1 MEFLPFI
8 VIIVLFY
15 FLLIRPQQKRA
26 KQARELQL
34 NLQPGDKVM
43 LTAGVFGTVT
53 EVEETTTNIKVE
65 IADGVVIQVV
75 RQAVAQKV
83 DVVPA
88 DEIDEADETEETDE
102 ASDDAVEAPAEKT
115 SADADNVIVDLDKKD

>member
-34 NLQPGDKVM
+34 NLQPGDRVM
-43 LTAGVFGTVT
+43 LTAGLFGTVT
-53 EVEETTTNIKVE
+53 EVEESTTNIKVE
-65 IADGVVIQVV
+65 VADGVVVQVV

-83 DVVPA
+83 
-88 DEIDEADETEETDE
+88 
-102 ASDDAVEAPAEKT
+102 VEAPAEEAEVETAPEQT
-115 SADADNVIVDLDKKD
+115 SADADNVIMDLDKKD

>member
-26 KQARELQL
+26 KEARELQL
-34 NLQPGDKVM
+34 NLQPGDRVM
-43 LTAGVFGTVT
+43 LTAGLFGTVT

-83 DVVPA
+83 
-88 DEIDEADETEETDE
+88 T
-102 ASDDAVEAPAEKT
+102 EAPAVESGEETGEKTEVEASADDT
-115 SADADNVIVDLDKKD
+115 SADAENVIVDLDKKD

>member
-34 NLQPGDKVM
+34 NLQPGDRVM
-43 LTAGVFGTVT
+43 LTAGLYGTVA

-83 DVVPA
+83 
-88 DEIDEADETEETDE
+88 T
-102 ASDDAVEAPAEKT
+102 EAPAEEIEEETGDDETGEEREVEAAADKT
-115 SADADNVIVDLDKKD
+115 SADAENVIVDLDKKD

>member
-34 NLQPGDKVM
+34 NLQPGDRVM
-43 LTAGVFGTVT
+43 LTAGLFGTVT

-83 DVVPA
+83 
-88 DEIDEADETEETDE
+88 T
-102 ASDDAVEAPAEKT
+102 EAPAEEIEEETGDDETGEEREVEAAADKT
-115 SADADNVIVDLDKKD
+115 SADAENVIVDLDKKD

>member
-34 NLQPGDKVM
+34 NLQPGDRVM

-83 DVVPA
+83 TEAPV
-88 DEIDEADETEETDE
+88 DESDEESGDETE
-102 ASDDAVEAPAEKT
+102 VEAAADET
-115 SADADNVIVDLDKKD
+115 SADAENVIVDLDKKD

>member
-34 NLQPGDKVM
+34 NLEPGDRVM
-43 LTAGVFGTVT
+43 LTAGLFGTVT
-53 EVEETTTNIKVE
+53 EVEETTANIKVE

-83 DVVPA
+83 
-88 DEIDEADETEETDE
+88 T
-102 ASDDAVEAPAEKT
+102 EAPAEESDEESDEETGEEREVEAAADET
-115 SADADNVIVDLDKKD
+115 SADAENVIVDLDKKD

>member
-34 NLQPGDKVM
+34 NLQPGDRVM
-43 LTAGVFGTVT
+43 LTAGLFGTVT

-65 IADGVVIQVV
+65 VADGVVVQVV

-83 DVVPA
+83 VETPA
-88 DEIDEADETEETDE
+88 EESEETGEE
-102 ASDDAVEAPAEKT
+102 AEVEAAAEET
-115 SADADNVIVDLDKKD
+115 SADAENVIVDLDKKD

>member
-26 KQARELQL
+26 KEARELQL
-34 NLQPGDKVM
+34 NLQPGDRVM
-43 LTAGVFGTVT
+43 LTSGLFGTVT

-65 IADGVVIQVV
+65 IADGVVVQVV

-83 DVVPA
+83 
-88 DEIDEADETEETDE
+88 T
-102 ASDDAVEAPAEKT
+102 EAPAVESDEETGEKTEVEAAADET
-115 SADADNVIVDLDKKD
+115 SADAENVIVDLDKKD

>member
-1 MEFLPFI
+1 VEFLPFI

-34 NLQPGDKVM
+34 NLQPGDRVM
-43 LTAGVFGTVT
+43 LTAGFFGTVT

-83 DVVPA
+83 
-88 DEIDEADETEETDE
+88 T
-102 ASDDAVEAPAEKT
+102 EAPAEEIDENTAEESEVEAK
-115 SADADNVIVDLDKKD
+115 ADETPEGAENVIVDLDKKD

>member
-34 NLQPGDKVM
+34 NLQPGDRVM
-43 LTAGVFGTVT
+43 LTAGLFGTVT

-65 IADGVVIQVV
+65 VADGVIIQVV

-83 DVVPA
+83 TEAPA
-88 DEIDEADETEETDE
+88 ESDEAE
-102 ASDDAVEAPAEKT
+102 VEAPAEET
-115 SADADNVIVDLDKKD
+115 SADAENVIVDLDKKD

>member
-34 NLQPGDKVM
+34 NLQPGDRVM
-43 LTAGVFGTVT
+43 LTAGLFGTVT

-83 DVVPA
+83 
-88 DEIDEADETEETDE
+88 T
-102 ASDDAVEAPAEKT
+102 EAPAEDSDESDDETGEKTEVEATADET
-115 SADADNVIVDLDKKD
+115 SADAENVIVDLDKKD

>member
-34 NLQPGDKVM
+34 NLQPGDRVM
-43 LTAGVFGTVT
+43 LTAGLFGTVT

-83 DVVPA
+83 T
-88 DEIDEADETEETDE
+88 EAAAEETGEETE
-102 ASDDAVEAPAEKT
+102 VEAAAEET
-115 SADADNVIVDLDKKD
+115 STGAENVIVDLDKKD

>member
-26 KQARELQL
+26 KEARELQL
-34 NLQPGDKVM
+34 NLQPGDRVM
-43 LTAGVFGTVT
+43 LTAGLFGTVT

-83 DVVPA
+83 
-88 DEIDEADETEETDE
+88 T
-102 ASDDAVEAPAEKT
+102 EAPAEDSDESDDETGEKTEVEATADET
-115 SADADNVIVDLDKKD
+115 SADAENVIVDLDKKD

>member
-34 NLQPGDKVM
+34 NLQPGDRVM
-43 LTAGVFGTVT
+43 LTAGLFGTVT

-83 DVVPA
+83 
-88 DEIDEADETEETDE
+88 T
-102 ASDDAVEAPAEKT
+102 EAPAEESDEETGEEREVEAAADET
-115 SADADNVIVDLDKKD
+115 SADAENVIVDLDKKD

>member
-26 KQARELQL
+26 KEARELQL
-34 NLQPGDKVM
+34 NLQPGDRVM
-43 LTAGVFGTVT
+43 LTAGLFGTVT

-83 DVVPA
+83 APAGDSDESDDEAGEETEVEAAA
-88 DEIDEADETEETDE
+88 DE
-102 ASDDAVEAPAEKT
+102 T
-115 SADADNVIVDLDKKD
+115 SADAENVIVDLDKKD

>member
-34 NLQPGDKVM
+34 NLQPGDRVM
-43 LTAGVFGTVT
+43 LTAGLFGTVT

-83 DVVPA
+83 TEAPA
-88 DEIDEADETEETDE
+88 EESDEETGE
-102 ASDDAVEAPAEKT
+102 EREVEAPADET
-115 SADADNVIVDLDKKD
+115 SADAENVIVDLDKKD

>member
-26 KQARELQL
+26 KEARELQL
-34 NLQPGDKVM
+34 NLQPGDRVM
-43 LTAGVFGTVT
+43 LTAGLFGTVT

-83 DVVPA
+83 AEQPA
-88 DEIDEADETEETDE
+88 VESDEETGE
-102 ASDDAVEAPAEKT
+102 KAEVEAAADDT
-115 SADADNVIVDLDKKD
+115 SADAENVIVDLDKKD

>member
-34 NLQPGDKVM
+34 NLQPGDRVM
-43 LTAGVFGTVT
+43 LTAGFFGTVT

-83 DVVPA
+83 
-88 DEIDEADETEETDE
+88 T
-102 ASDDAVEAPAEKT
+102 EAPAEESDEETGEEREVEAAADET
-115 SADADNVIVDLDKKD
+115 SADAENVIVDLDKKD

>member
-1 MEFLPFI
+1 VEFLPFI

-34 NLQPGDKVM
+34 NLQPGDRVM
-43 LTAGVFGTVT
+43 LTAGLFGTVT
-53 EVEETTTNIKVE
+53 EVEESTTNIKVE

-83 DVVPA
+83 A
-88 DEIDEADETEETDE
+88 D
-102 ASDDAVEAPAEKT
+102 APAEESGDEAEVEAAADET
-115 SADADNVIVDLDKKD
+115 SADAENVIVDLDKKD

>member
-1 MEFLPFI
+1 VEFLPFI

-34 NLQPGDKVM
+34 NLQPGDRVM
-43 LTAGVFGTVT
+43 LTAGLYGTVA

-83 DVVPA
+83 
-88 DEIDEADETEETDE
+88 T
-102 ASDDAVEAPAEKT
+102 EAPAEEIEEETSDDETGEEREVEAAADKT
-115 SADADNVIVDLDKKD
+115 STDAENVIVDLDKKD

>member
-34 NLQPGDKVM
+34 NLAPGDKVM
-43 LTAGVFGTVT
+43 LTAGLFGTVT
-53 EVEETTTNIKVE
+53 EVEESTTNIKVE
-65 IADGVVIQVV
+65 VADGVVVQVV

-83 DVVPA
+83 TEAPA
-88 DEIDEADETEETDE
+88 DEIDEDTDADNDEDNELEAKADET
-102 ASDDAVEAPAEKT
+102 PADGE
-115 SADADNVIVDLDKKD
+115 NVIVDLDKKD

>member
-34 NLQPGDKVM
+34 NLQPGDRVM
-43 LTAGVFGTVT
+43 LTAGLFGTVT
-53 EVEETTTNIKVE
+53 EVEETTANIKVE

-83 DVVPA
+83 
-88 DEIDEADETEETDE
+88 T
-102 ASDDAVEAPAEKT
+102 EAPAEESDEESRETEVEAAENT
-115 SADADNVIVDLDKKD
+115 SADAENVIVDLDKKD

>member
-34 NLQPGDKVM
+34 NLQPGDRVM
-43 LTAGVFGTVT
+43 LTAGFFGTVT

-83 DVVPA
+83 TEAPA
-88 DEIDEADETEETDE
+88 DEIEEETGDDETGEERE
-102 ASDDAVEAPAEKT
+102 VEAAADKT
-115 SADADNVIVDLDKKD
+115 SADAENVIVDLDKKD

>member
-34 NLQPGDKVM
+34 NLQPGDRVM
-43 LTAGVFGTVT
+43 LTAGLFGTVT

-83 DVVPA
+83 
-88 DEIDEADETEETDE
+88 T
-102 ASDDAVEAPAEKT
+102 EAPAEDSDESDDESGEKTEVEATADET
-115 SADADNVIVDLDKKD
+115 SADAENVIVDLDKKD

>member
-34 NLQPGDKVM
+34 NLQPGDRVM
-43 LTAGVFGTVT
+43 LTAGLFGTVT

-83 DVVPA
+83 
-88 DEIDEADETEETDE
+88 TEEPAVESDE
-102 ASDDAVEAPAEKT
+102 DAGEENEVEAPAEET
-115 SADADNVIVDLDKKD
+115 SADAENVIVDLDKKD

>member
-34 NLQPGDKVM
+34 NLQPGDRVM

-53 EVEETTTNIKVE
+53 EVEETTANIKVE
-65 IADGVVIQVV
+65 IADGVVVQVV

-83 DVVPA
+83 TEAPA
-88 DEIDEADETEETDE
+88 DESDEEPGEETEVEAAADE
-102 ASDDAVEAPAEKT
+102 T
-115 SADADNVIVDLDKKD
+115 SADAENVIVDLDKKD

>member
-26 KQARELQL
+26 KEARELQL
-34 NLQPGDKVM
+34 NLQPGDRVM
-43 LTAGVFGTVT
+43 LTAGLFGTVT

-83 DVVPA
+83 APA
-88 DEIDEADETEETDE
+88 DDSDDEAGEETE
-102 ASDDAVEAPAEKT
+102 VEAAADET
-115 SADADNVIVDLDKKD
+115 SADAENVIVDLDKKD

>member
-34 NLQPGDKVM
+34 NLQPGDRVM
-43 LTAGVFGTVT
+43 LTAGLFGTVA

-83 DVVPA
+83 
-88 DEIDEADETEETDE
+88 T
-102 ASDDAVEAPAEKT
+102 EAPAEETEEETGDETGEEREVEAAADKT
-115 SADADNVIVDLDKKD
+115 SADAENVIVDLDKKD

>member
-34 NLQPGDKVM
+34 NLEPGDRVM

-83 DVVPA
+83 TEAPV
-88 DEIDEADETEETDE
+88 DESDEESGDETE
-102 ASDDAVEAPAEKT
+102 VEAAADET
-115 SADADNVIVDLDKKD
+115 SADAENVIVDLDKKD

>member
-34 NLQPGDKVM
+34 NLQPGDRVM

-65 IADGVVIQVV
+65 IADGVVVQVV

-83 DVVPA
+83 TEAPEDADEDDEAGDDTELEAPA
-88 DEIDEADETEETDE
+88 DE
-102 ASDDAVEAPAEKT
+102 T
-115 SADADNVIVDLDKKD
+115 SADAENVIVDLDKKD

>member
-1 MEFLPFI
+1 VEFLPFI

-34 NLQPGDKVM
+34 NLQPGDRVM
-43 LTAGVFGTVT
+43 LTAGLFGTVT
-53 EVEETTTNIKVE
+53 EIEETSTNIKVE
-65 IADGVVIQVV
+65 IADGVTIQVM

-83 DVVPA
+83 A
-88 DEIDEADETEETDE
+88 D
-102 ASDDAVEAPAEKT
+102 APAEDGEANEVEASAEET
-115 SADADNVIVDLDKKD
+115 SADGENVIVDLDKKD

>member
-34 NLQPGDKVM
+34 NLQPGDRVM
-43 LTAGVFGTVT
+43 LTAGLYGTVA

-83 DVVPA
+83 
-88 DEIDEADETEETDE
+88 T
-102 ASDDAVEAPAEKT
+102 EAPAEEIEEETGDDETGEEREVEAAADNT
-115 SADADNVIVDLDKKD
+115 SADAENVIVDLDKKD

>member
-1 MEFLPFI
+1 VEFLPFI

-34 NLQPGDKVM
+34 NLQPGDRVM
-43 LTAGVFGTVT
+43 LTAGLFGTVT
-53 EVEETTTNIKVE
+53 EIEETSTNIKVE
-65 IADGVVIQVV
+65 IADGVTIQVM

-83 DVVPA
+83 A
-88 DEIDEADETEETDE
+88 D
-102 ASDDAVEAPAEKT
+102 APAEESDEEASEET
-115 SADADNVIVDLDKKD
+115 STGGENVIVDLDKKD

>member
-34 NLQPGDKVM
+34 NLQPGDRVM
-43 LTAGVFGTVT
+43 LTAGLFGTVT

-83 DVVPA
+83 
-88 DEIDEADETEETDE
+88 T
-102 ASDDAVEAPAEKT
+102 EAPAEESDEET
-115 SADADNVIVDLDKKD
+115 GGEREVEAAADENSADAENVIVDLDKKD

>member
-34 NLQPGDKVM
+34 NLQPGDRVM
-43 LTAGVFGTVT
+43 LTSGLFGTVA

-83 DVVPA
+83 TEAPA
-88 DEIDEADETEETDE
+88 DESDEGEANEVE
-102 ASDDAVEAPAEKT
+102 ASAEET
-115 SADADNVIVDLDKKD
+115 SADADSVIVDLDKKD

>member
-1 MEFLPFI
+1 VEFFPFI

-34 NLQPGDKVM
+34 NLQPGDRVM

-65 IADGVVIQVV
+65 VADGVVIQVV

-83 DVVPA
+83 TEAPV
-88 DEIDEADETEETDE
+88 DESGDETE
-102 ASDDAVEAPAEKT
+102 VEAAADET
-115 SADADNVIVDLDKKD
+115 SADAENVIVDLDKKD

>member
-43 LTAGVFGTVT
+43 LTAGLFGTVT
-53 EVEETTTNIKVE
+53 EVEESTTNIKVE
-65 IADGVVIQVV
+65 VADGVVVQVV

-83 DVVPA
+83 APA
-88 DEIDEADETEETDE
+88 EEIDEAADEDTDEDTELEAKADET
-102 ASDDAVEAPAEKT
+102 PADGE
-115 SADADNVIVDLDKKD
+115 NVIVDLDKKD

>member
-1 MEFLPFI
+1 VEFLPFI

-34 NLQPGDKVM
+34 NLQPGDRVM
-43 LTAGVFGTVT
+43 LTAGLFGTVT
-53 EVEETTTNIKVE
+53 EVEESTTNIKVE
-65 IADGVVIQVV
+65 VADGVVIQVV

-83 DVVPA
+83 VETPA
-88 DEIDEADETEETDE
+88 DE
-102 ASDDAVEAPAEKT
+102 VEAAAEQT
-115 SADADNVIVDLDKKD
+115 STDADNVIMDLDKKD